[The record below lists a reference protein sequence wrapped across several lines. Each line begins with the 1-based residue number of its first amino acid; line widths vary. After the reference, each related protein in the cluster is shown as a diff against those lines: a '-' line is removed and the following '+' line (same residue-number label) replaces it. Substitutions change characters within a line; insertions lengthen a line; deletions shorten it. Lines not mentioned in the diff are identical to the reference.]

1 MLPDGRPEA
10 SATIVRQWLTIS
22 GDLWFSTC
30 RSAVERKGV
39 LVFRSNGYNGPWKIP
54 SDSPVCGFSIFH
66 AEYPIIFIRKQ
77 ASESRQLFTL
87 MHELGHLLLH
97 TKSFVD
103 NEDDLFSHSGKE
115 RVANA
120 FAGYLLV
127 PDEFLRNI
135 SDFDKPELV
144 GEYDTWLKPYRAQ
157 WAVSSE
163 VILRRLLNS
172 HRLSQT

>member
-1 MLPDGRPEA
+1 M
-10 SATIVRQWLTIS
+10 
-22 GDLWFSTC
+22 
-30 RSAVERKGV
+30 
-39 LVFRSNGYNGPWKIP
+39 
-54 SDSPVCGFSIFH
+54 
-66 AEYPIIFIRKQ
+66 
-77 ASESRQLFTL
+77 

-172 HRLSQT
+172 HRLSQSEYEKYRDWKKSSTTSEATFGSRAYRYREPKHIFGDGFVKTVLDALHSKQITITRASTYLDNLKVADIHKLERVYNAF